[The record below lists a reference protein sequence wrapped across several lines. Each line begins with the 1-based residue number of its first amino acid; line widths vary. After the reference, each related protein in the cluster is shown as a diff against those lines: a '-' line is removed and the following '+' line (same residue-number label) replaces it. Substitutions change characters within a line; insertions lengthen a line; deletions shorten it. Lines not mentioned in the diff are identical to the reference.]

1 MTLIGL
7 FISVPAT
14 AALVTSKNWFTHN
27 VSLEMI
33 NTLLKQISEMSLL
46 QAVRLYDYV
55 VRTVVCHS
63 LPGLPCIGC
72 EVNMVL
78 NVHKKT

>member
-1 MTLIGL
+1 
-7 FISVPAT
+7 
-14 AALVTSKNWFTHN
+14 
-27 VSLEMI
+27 MI

-63 LPGLPCIGC
+63 SPGLPCIGC